1 MLQKEKYMGSI
12 KILAIAFVIS
22 SGIILFITSEKVRRE
37 TFDVLNHKIGKS
49 NIRIYNIFVIL
60 IVLILILYGSKILYK
75 LKLLAS
81 LKYGRKI

>member
-1 MLQKEKYMGSI
+1 MGSI

>member
-1 MLQKEKYMGSI
+1 MLQKEKHMGSI